1 MMMMKTVQIKGR
13 SFRLYLTADEI
24 RAAVK
29 RVAERINADLADK
42 NPIFVCVLN
51 GAFIYAADLYRLI
64 DIPSQITFMR
74 MKSYQGMQSSGV
86 VKTIASLHESMVDR
100 TVVVIEDIV
109 DTGYTMQRMIAQL
122 SDLGAKEV
130 YVTTLLRKPD
140 ACQVPGLRIDYPAL
154 EIPNDFIV
162 GYGLDYDEEG
172 RNLPDIY
179 VLNE

>member
-1 MMMMKTVQIKGR
+1 MKTVQIKDKE
-13 SFRLYLTADEI
+13 FRIYLTADQI
-24 RAAVK
+24 DVAVGKVAA
-29 RVAERINADLADK
+29 RINVDLAGK

-51 GAFIYAADLYRLI
+51 GAFVYAADLYRKI
-64 DIPSQITFMR
+64 TIPSQITFMR
-74 MKSYQGMQSSGV
+74 MKSYSGMQSSGT

-100 TVVVIEDIV
+100 TVVVVEDIV

-122 SDLGAKEV
+122 RDLGAKEV

-140 ACQVPGLRIDYPAL
+140 ACKVPDLKIDYAAL

-172 RNLPDIY
+172 RNLSDIY
-179 VLNE
+179 VVND

>member
-1 MMMMKTVQIKGR
+1 MKTVQIKDKE
-13 SFRLYLTADEI
+13 FRIYLTADQI
-24 RAAVK
+24 DVAVGKVAA
-29 RVAERINADLADK
+29 RIDADLAGK
-42 NPIFVCVLN
+42 NPVFVCVLN
-51 GAFIYAADLYRLI
+51 GAFVYAADLYRKI
-64 DIPSQITFMR
+64 TIPSQITFMR
-74 MKSYQGMQSSGV
+74 MKSYSGMQSSGT

-100 TVVVIEDIV
+100 TVVVVEDIV

-122 SDLGAKEV
+122 RDLGAKEV

-140 ACQVPGLRIDYPAL
+140 ACKVPDLKIDYAAL

-179 VLNE
+179 VVND

>member
-1 MMMMKTVQIKGR
+1 MKTVQIKDKE
-13 SFRLYLTADEI
+13 FRIYLTAAQIDVAVEKV
-24 RAAVK
+24 AA
-29 RVAERINADLADK
+29 RINADLAEK

-51 GAFIYAADLYRLI
+51 GAFVYAADLYRKI
-64 DIPSQITFMR
+64 TIPSQITFMR
-74 MKSYQGMQSSGV
+74 MKSYTGMQSSGT

-100 TVVVIEDIV
+100 TVVVVEDIV

-122 SDLGAKEV
+122 HDLGAKEV

-140 ACQVPGLRIDYPAL
+140 ACKVPDLKIDYVAL

-179 VLNE
+179 VVND